1 MTAEKRCEPIWR
13 PETHHELNT
22 DAANGLVT
30 YAGTLPHLQ
39 SMNTSAL
46 RSKNPYNCLVVR
58 IHQNSKFALPPTQD
72 TPVQLNP
79 LNLRHSNTSTQL

>member
-46 RSKNPYNCLVVR
+46 RSKNPYNC
-58 IHQNSKFALPPTQD
+58 
-72 TPVQLNP
+72 PV
-79 LNLRHSNTSTQL
+79 